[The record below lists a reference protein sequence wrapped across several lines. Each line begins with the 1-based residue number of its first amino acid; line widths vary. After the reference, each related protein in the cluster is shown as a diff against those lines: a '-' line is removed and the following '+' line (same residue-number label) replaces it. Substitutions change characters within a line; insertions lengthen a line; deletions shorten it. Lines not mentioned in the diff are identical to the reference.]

1 MLCFQVYVVKH
12 EIIVSALFL
21 VLYLLFYPVAF

>member
-12 EIIVSALFL
+12 EIIVISLFL
-21 VLYLLFYPVAF
+21 VFYLLFYPIAF

>member
-12 EIIVSALFL
+12 EIIVSYLFL
-21 VLYLLFYPVAF
+21 VFYLLFYPIAF

>member
-12 EIIVSALFL
+12 EIIVSVLFL
-21 VLYLLFYPVAF
+21 EFYLLFYPVAF